1 MVVRRISRAAQVG
14 VLSLAAM
21 MTVPALAA
29 DVAADWPSRPLKL
42 IIPFP
47 PGGAADSI
55 GRLVATEL
63 GARLGQP
70 VVPENRPGAGTA
82 IAAEAAAR
90 AAPDGY
96 TLSLATTGQL
106 TILPALQRGLTFDPV
121 KSFAPVAL
129 VASGSY
135 VVSVPAI
142 APIPD
147 LKSLLAQASAHPG
160 EVSYSSCG
168 VGTACHLTGEL
179 LNALSQANML
189 HVPFAGSAPA
199 VQAVLGGH
207 VQVAVDTETV
217 QAPHIR
223 AGTLRPLVITSAKRS
238 AALPDVPT
246 AAEAGLPDFLSSGW
260 FGVVVPAGTPAPI
273 VQRLNAEIVQA
284 IQSDRVRTAFG
295 AQGLTPLG
303 GTPAGFAAQIQ
314 EDLAK
319 WRRVVN
325 ERGVTTP

>member
-1 MVVRRISRAAQVG
+1 MRVRRFSRVAQ
-14 VLSLAAM
+14 LTALALAPLLAAP
-21 MTVPALAA
+21 TQAA
-29 DVAADWPSRPLKL
+29 DVPADWPSRPLKL

-55 GRLVATEL
+55 GRLLATEL
-63 GARLGQP
+63 GERLGQP

-106 TILPALQRGLTFDPV
+106 TILPALQSNLKFDPV

-135 VVSVPAI
+135 VVSVPVA
-142 APIPD
+142 AKIPD
-147 LKSLLAQASAHPG
+147 LKSLLTHASQHPG

-168 VGTACHLTGEL
+168 VGTACHLTGVL

-223 AGTLRPLVITSAKRS
+223 AGTLRPLVITSATRS
-238 AALPDVPT
+238 PALPDVPT
-246 AAEAGLPDFLSSGW
+246 AAEAGLPEFLSSGW
-260 FGVVVPAGTPAPI
+260 FGVVVPAATPTPI
-273 VQRLNAEIVQA
+273 VERLNTEIVA
-284 IQSDRVRTAFG
+284 ATQSVKVRAAFDS
-295 AQGLTPLG
+295 QGLTPLG
-303 GTPAGFAAQIQ
+303 GTPAGFSAQIQ
-314 EDLAK
+314 EDLNK

-325 ERGVTTP
+325 ERGVTTQ